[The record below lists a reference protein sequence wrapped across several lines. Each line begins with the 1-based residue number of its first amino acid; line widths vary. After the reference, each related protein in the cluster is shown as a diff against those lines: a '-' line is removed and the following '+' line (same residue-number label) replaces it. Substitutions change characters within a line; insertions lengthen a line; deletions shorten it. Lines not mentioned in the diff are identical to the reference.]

1 MQNQSTQNRQYPP
14 QNQKAGI
21 CLQMLRTDSLSRR
34 SRKQR
39 IFYQLH
45 YF

>member
-1 MQNQSTQNRQYPP
+1 MQNQSTQNWQYPP
-14 QNQKAGI
+14 QNQKASI
-21 CLQMLRTDSLSRR
+21 CLQMLRPDSLSRR

-39 IFYQLH
+39 IFYQFH